1 MDKHA
6 FERLVAP
13 RIIRRFILPFLP
25 SSVLFFFFFRF
36 FGLISFFLA
45 RTIRDGTMIRR
56 N

>member
-25 SSVLFFFFFRF
+25 SFRSVFFFRF

-45 RTIRDGTMIRR
+45 RTDKGWYDDS
-56 N
+56 